1 MRCYNVALLPGDGI
15 GPEVVAEAVKVLNA
29 VEKQLE
35 GTEFRFQEF
44 AVGAGEYLRSG
55 EALSRETLEA
65 IRPCDAILLGAMGLP
80 HVRKPDGTEIA
91 PQLDLREQLDLY
103 CGLRPVYLYH
113 PDHSPLKGYVKGKI
127 DLVVFRENT
136 EGFFSSRLKTFP
148 PDAQEVTETLRV
160 SRRGSIRIFQ
170 SAFREA
176 ARRRKLVTLVDK
188 ANALPAMSFFRR
200 IFEEVSKEFP
210 EVRTEKLYV
219 DAASLHLIQRPQT
232 FDVIVTENL
241 FGDILSELAAGLVG
255 GVGMAASGDIGDRYA
270 VFQPIHGSAP
280 AALMLD
286 WLNHPQTVR
295 GAAMIRCAVEK
306 VYDRCPHTTADLGGS
321 LGTFELGDLIA
332 AAIGS

>member
-1 MRCYNVALLPGDGI
+1 
-15 GPEVVAEAVKVLNA
+15 
-29 VEKQLE
+29 
-35 GTEFRFQEF
+35 
-44 AVGAGEYLRSG
+44 
-55 EALSRETLEA
+55 
-65 IRPCDAILLGAMGLP
+65 
-80 HVRKPDGTEIA
+80 
-91 PQLDLREQLDLY
+91 
-103 CGLRPVYLYH
+103 LRPVYLYH
-113 PDHSPLKGYVKGKI
+113 PDHSPLKAYVKGKI

-176 ARRRKLVTLVDK
+176 ARRRNLVTLVDK

-280 AALMLD
+280 DIAGKGIANPTATILSAALMLD
-286 WLNHPQTVR
+286 WLNHPQTLR

-306 VYDRCPHTTADLGGS
+306 VYDRCPHTTADLGGF
-321 LGTFELGDLIA
+321 LRTAELGDLIA
-332 AAIGS
+332 AAIES